1 MRGNKESNLSDCP
14 NEISYE
20 CTKKII
26 EQMEKDICIIKIDDI
41 QGTGFFTKIP
51 FPDLNN
57 MLPVLITNH
66 HIINKALLNANNKK
80 ISIRIKQDNFYKT
93 LYLNN
98 RIKYSQEN
106 YDITII
112 EIKDEDEINN
122 YLDLDDIIID
132 DILNN
137 NNTNVE
143 YMDKTIYIIHY
154 PKSELSVS
162 YGVLKNIYQDKKFHF
177 KHRCST
183 EPGSSGSPIFNL
195 KNKVLGYHKD
205 GLSSNNYNLGAFLN
219 YPLKEFIK
227 LKCKIKQ
234 KSDEVSQKSEND
246 HNKNIILSG
255 FKNLNNEN
263 KLSISENHKINKVS
277 NKNKNKVSIKNA
289 KTSNKK
295 KETLFIDFRNISV
308 KNLNS
313 ISKKDDNKQKDK
325 ARNTINSPN
334 NFSKNYIKS
343 INLVENNLLNQP
355 KKSLHLENKLLN
367 SSKNKPQYIF
377 NENII
382 IQNEPEDPQ
391 LGQLQQ
397 SIKQSLININIQSS
411 KKKDI
416 NNNIKDN
423 LLINN
428 NLKLSSNES
437 NFNILEPNNEE
448 FQIFPLEVRNTYQN
462 NIDNTSIIKMLRENS
477 IKGFKTYGEI
487 SKKGDQKDKSNNQDI
502 DIIRLNI
509 GNIKGFN
516 LFGVLD
522 GHGPDGHLISKF
534 CKKYF
539 IETLDEYTLS
549 CIHNKIST
557 PEEIYNNLK
566 NSNFIFIKQ
575 LFKNV
580 EDEIK
585 QIKNINS
592 YLSGTTCTLVFQF
605 NQFLVCSN
613 VGNSR
618 AILIYDND
626 NIIYPEQKIIQ
637 LSIDHLPDLPQ
648 EKERI
653 LYFGGRVDYFD
664 DDKGTFRVFKNG
676 FDYPGFKLS
685 RTLCYFQAKEC
696 ECGVISEPQI
706 TEFKLDI
713 NSKYMVICSDGV
725 WDVYTN
731 EEIRDFANPFYIEND
746 VLLFVRSLYQGA
758 VSKCKEKDT
767 YIDDITVVC
776 VYF

>member
-1 MRGNKESNLSDCP
+1 MRGTNESNLSGVP
-14 NEISYE
+14 NEIPYE
-20 CTKKII
+20 CTKKIL
-26 EQMEKDICIIKIDDI
+26 EQMEKNICIIKIDNN

-57 MLPVLITNH
+57 MLPVLITNN
-66 HIINKALLNANNKK
+66 HIINETLLNENNGK

-93 LYLNN
+93 LNLNN
-98 RIKYSQEN
+98 RIKYTQGD

-112 EIKDEDEINN
+112 EIKKEDEINN

-143 YMDKTIYIIHY
+143 YIYKTIYIIHY

-162 YGVLKNIYQDKKFHF
+162 YGELKNIYDDKKFHF
-177 KHRCST
+177 EHRCST
-183 EPGSSGSPIFNL
+183 EYGSSGSPILNL
-195 KNKVLGYHKD
+195 KNKVLGYHKRN
-205 GLSSNNYNLGAFLN
+205 LSYNLNLGAFLN

-227 LKCKIKQ
+227 LKCKTKQ
-234 KSDEVSQKSEND
+234 KSDEVTQKSENNN
-246 HNKNIILSG
+246 NKNIILSG
-255 FKNLNNEN
+255 FKKVNIKN
-263 KLSISENHKINKVS
+263 KFLISEKHKMNHDTNQ
-277 NKNKNKVSIKNA
+277 NKNKISIKNV
-289 KTSNKK
+289 KTPKK
-295 KETLFIDFRNISV
+295 KNETLFIDFRNTSV
-308 KNLNS
+308 KNLN
-313 ISKKDDNKQKDK
+313 ITKKDDNKQKDK

-334 NFSKNYIKS
+334 SFSKNCIKS
-343 INLVENNLLNQP
+343 VNLVENNLLNQP
-355 KKSLHLENKLLN
+355 KKNLHLESNIIN
-367 SSKNKPQYIF
+367 ISQNKPKDIS
-377 NENII
+377 NKNII
-382 IQNEPEDPQ
+382 VQNVSEHPQ
-391 LGQLQQ
+391 LGQLQP
-397 SIKQSLININIQSS
+397 SIKQSLININIQSN

-416 NNNIKDN
+416 NNNFMDN

-428 NLKLSSNES
+428 NLELTNNES
-437 NFNILEPNNEE
+437 NFNILEPNNEQI
-448 FQIFPLEVRNTYQN
+448 QIFPHEVRNTRQN
-462 NIDNTSIIKMLRENS
+462 NIDLDKPNIINMVSENN

-487 SKKGDQKDKSNNQDI
+487 SNKGDQKGKNNNQDI
-502 DIIRLNI
+502 DIIHLNI
-509 GNIKGFN
+509 GNIQGFN

-522 GHGPDGHLISKF
+522 GHGPDGHLITKF

-539 IETLDEYTLS
+539 IERLDEYAIS

-557 PEEIYNNLK
+557 PEGIYNNLK
-566 NSNFIFIKQ
+566 HSNFIFIKQ

-585 QIKNINS
+585 QVKNINS
-592 YLSGTTCTLVFQF
+592 YLSGTTCTLVFQL

-653 LYFGGRVDYFD
+653 LYFGGRVDQFYD
-664 DDKGTFRVFKNG
+664 DIGTFRVFKNG

-706 TEFKLDI
+706 TEFKLDH

-731 EEIRDFANPFYIEND
+731 EEVRDFANQFYIRND
-746 VLLFVRSLYQGA
+746 ILLFIRSLYQGA

-767 YIDDITVVC
+767 YIDDITIVC